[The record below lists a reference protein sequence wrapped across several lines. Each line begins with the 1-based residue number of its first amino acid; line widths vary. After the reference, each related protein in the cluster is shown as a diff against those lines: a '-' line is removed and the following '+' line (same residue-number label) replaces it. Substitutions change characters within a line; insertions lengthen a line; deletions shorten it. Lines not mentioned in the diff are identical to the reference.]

1 MQQWQLIIAEET
13 SGQDNMQIDLKMLN
27 DFEQGLIS
35 STLRIYS
42 WQPACI
48 TVGYAQDIDKLID
61 LNKAYNLGWD
71 VVKRPTGGGLVF
83 HNETEITY
91 SLVTSLDN
99 PLLPEGLVPS
109 YKKLSEAIVSA
120 LGKIGVI
127 AEIQTEKSKPINK
140 SQPKNPNLCF
150 AYPAEYEVVANGKK
164 IVGSAQKRGK
174 NGLLQQGSIF
184 VQSTKKEVFSVLK
197 DEYNGVDAISV
208 EEILGR
214 VPDFKEM
221 AATLRKGFEEKLG
234 VVFND

>member
-127 AEIQTEKSKPINK
+127 AHH
-140 SQPKNPNLCF
+140 
-150 AYPAEYEVVANGKK
+150 G
-164 IVGSAQKRGK
+164 
-174 NGLLQQGSIF
+174 
-184 VQSTKKEVFSVLK
+184 
-197 DEYNGVDAISV
+197 
-208 EEILGR
+208 
-214 VPDFKEM
+214 PDPPPM
-221 AATLRKGFEEKLG
+221 
-234 VVFND
+234 